1 MVSRR
6 HKESQELHKPQRL
19 KPNTVWYS
27 TFDPLI
33 SSLVL
38 LFTTYPIQFLLIC
51 PGSRQLECRSRDEFL
66 RRGTNPETPGPELDE
81 SLIKVGVAVL
91 MTWVPGSNQAISFAT
106 VSEQA
111 RANADTYDC
120 DCSIIGPRFDSLYA
134 NHLKTLHNNKLIEVD
149 LETEEILE
157 ITPEGKRRFENIM
170 ADVGADHT
178 DGKTKLV
185 ALFAAFKKHVGSLKD
200 LHQVTIHTLNIK
212 LHGTVSPLSAEV
224 VRGVQVLAEAGPSN
238 LSTPLRKALSM
249 GAYPTPDSRPRCRDA
264 HVVSQSPPPSPS
276 PLGPRDS
283 FGIDADYADQLAQ
296 QPIIPFQTVRLS
308 CQDASPA
315 PNPSNADLEMELAAV
330 KVELRQTQ
338 EQLGWYRTELE
349 REKARHAP
357 AQELIVKLEAEVSK
371 LEADKKKMER
381 KQQRFRAKLNK
392 LVTEGVSDSELHQDD
407 AIETF
412 MFRNVK
418 YHLPSTLAEERQREL
433 AALLTAH
440 HAERAD
446 SVFDATHI
454 ITNSETFEGWQDINM
469 DSVKIV
475 SELWVERS
483 IAAKKMQQAEHYSV
497 SKLFSGVIACSADL
511 RQSDEEVIS
520 AGVLALG
527 GQWRWGLI
535 KDVTHLFAVMPTSDK
550 YSTGMSYRNQT
561 HIKVLVPDW
570 FDDSVL
576 LGTRNLDTEAYEW
589 PNPAVLTRRPLTP
602 TRLKQAQRN
611 SMSPQKKALYK
622 TATLDDPSKALSG
635 QRIAKNVWGGR
646 RILLSTN
653 LELVGSRRKIVEQG
667 IVQAKG
673 VLVKYSSNN
682 GDGTP
687 EEEQSLLEDCDVFI
701 TRYRTERV
709 FYEAYNAGK
718 IIGTLS
724 WLLNAHVTGVQTSP
738 VDQILHY
745 PVPKGNVEG
754 FEKHLISVTNYTGE
768 MRDYIKKLITLMGG
782 DFTPSL
788 SHKNTVLI
796 AAHQSGP
803 KTAKAAEWSI
813 PVVNHTWLE
822 DCFIRWQN
830 LTPALE
836 KYVSYPPGVDFSS
849 LLGERGFGPEIENIV
864 AMEAADFT
872 SDKANNDHDPQVSA
886 DETEVEGGLM
896 PAVDV
901 DVDMDG
907 IDPLEDFPEDH
918 DDRMSFEGHD
928 DLMSDEPSRPAA
940 GPSTLKLAAK
950 SPAKP
955 KFTPTA
961 KPRSSLKNGIR
972 PLSASSESP
981 EPEIVR
987 KAVTRTAPLSKS
999 TPKKKGKGRETDS
1012 DSEPEAQSVSV
1023 SRPARKSL
1031 VRRVTGLAPPRS
1043 PSSTQP
1049 EQTTPRKSPP
1059 GPRPLDDSDSDEDF
1073 PAATF
1078 AAFAKA
1084 PKPKTPVRGGV
1095 IKATRLSASMSHAPP
1110 TKSGAKKK
1118 IETPR
1123 NVAATPTPP
1132 SSPLSPATP
1141 SPKALR
1147 VPTAQVS
1154 VVVPHVKD
1162 TISASARRGPPGR
1175 TESVSVMSPHRAI
1188 TSAPPRSRGTRN
1200 PAPRAPSPASS
1211 VGTSSV
1217 AAPEN
1222 GRAKRTAAVNA
1233 SQLLRDK
1240 IMPDVIN
1247 FQNEM
1252 RSRGRKIRRVS
1263 GRMEGDEE
1271 SENAD
1276 EPSSKRRKLA
1286 GGKEKRRGSTSDDES
1301 IPEPPPKPRPRKS
1314 EVALRNGK
1322 PIKLLT
1328 TGLPPGSELSDGV
1341 LKALAKL
1348 GAKMTNRPTECTH
1361 LIVPSLVRTEKF
1373 LCALTVA
1380 PYILTKEWAVDSA
1393 AKEELMPE
1401 EEYLLRD
1408 DAGDVKFQCNLSDAV
1423 SRAKTLKGKLF
1434 QDHSFY
1440 MTPHVKTRE
1449 ILRNVILANGGQT
1462 IATQPTLRL
1471 LENDPRRH
1479 VISCEEDKAIWQ
1491 QIATVHPI
1499 YTVELIL
1506 TCALRQQVD
1515 WEDFRVPGSV
1525 L

>member
-1 MVSRR
+1 
-6 HKESQELHKPQRL
+6 
-19 KPNTVWYS
+19 
-27 TFDPLI
+27 
-33 SSLVL
+33 
-38 LFTTYPIQFLLIC
+38 
-51 PGSRQLECRSRDEFL
+51 
-66 RRGTNPETPGPELDE
+66 
-81 SLIKVGVAVL
+81 
-91 MTWVPGSNQAISFAT
+91 
-106 VSEQA
+106 
-111 RANADTYDC
+111 
-120 DCSIIGPRFDSLYA
+120 
-134 NHLKTLHNNKLIEVD
+134 
-149 LETEEILE
+149 
-157 ITPEGKRRFENIM
+157 
-170 ADVGADHT
+170 
-178 DGKTKLV
+178 
-185 ALFAAFKKHVGSLKD
+185 
-200 LHQVTIHTLNIK
+200 
-212 LHGTVSPLSAEV
+212 
-224 VRGVQVLAEAGPSN
+224 
-238 LSTPLRKALSM
+238 
-249 GAYPTPDSRPRCRDA
+249 
-264 HVVSQSPPPSPS
+264 
-276 PLGPRDS
+276 
-283 FGIDADYADQLAQ
+283 
-296 QPIIPFQTVRLS
+296 
-308 CQDASPA
+308 
-315 PNPSNADLEMELAAV
+315 
-330 KVELRQTQ
+330 
-338 EQLGWYRTELE
+338 
-349 REKARHAP
+349 
-357 AQELIVKLEAEVSK
+357 
-371 LEADKKKMER
+371 
-381 KQQRFRAKLNK
+381 
-392 LVTEGVSDSELHQDD
+392 
-407 AIETF
+407 

-454 ITNSETFEGWQDINM
+454 ITNSETFEGWQDINP

-511 RQSDEEVIS
+511 RQSDEEVLS
-520 AGVLALG
+520 AGIMALG

-535 KDVTHLFAVMPTSDK
+535 KDVTHLFAVTQTSEK

-576 LGTRNLDTEAYEW
+576 LGTRNLDTESYEW
-589 PNPAVLTRRPLTP
+589 PKPAVLTRRPLTP
-602 TRLKQAQRN
+602 TKVKQAQRN

-622 TATLDDPSKALSG
+622 TATLDDPSAALGG

-687 EEEQSLLEDCDVFI
+687 KEEQSLLEDCDVFI

-724 WLLNAHVTGVQTSP
+724 WLLNAHITGVQTSP
-738 VDQILHY
+738 MDQILHY

-754 FEKHLISVTNYTGE
+754 FETHLISVTNYTGE
-768 MRDYIKKLITLMGG
+768 MRDYLKKLITLMGG
-782 DFTPSL
+782 DFSPSL
-788 SHKNTVLI
+788 SQKNTALV

-822 DCFIRWQN
+822 DCFIRWQS

-849 LLGERGFGPEIENIV
+849 LLGERGFGTEIENIV
-864 AMEAADFT
+864 TMEAAEYT
-872 SDKANNDHDPQVSA
+872 SDTANNDRDLHHDSQVSA

-896 PAVDV
+896 PAAGL

-907 IDPLEDFPEDH
+907 VDPLEDFPEDH
-918 DDRMSFEGHD
+918 DDHMSFEGHD
-928 DLMSDEPSRPAA
+928 DSMSDEPSRPAA
-940 GPSTLKLAAK
+940 GPSTPKSTAK
-950 SPAKP
+950 SPVKS
-955 KFTPTA
+955 KITPT
-961 KPRSSLKNGIR
+961 RSSSKKRIR
-972 PLSASSESP
+972 PLSTSSESP
-981 EPEIVR
+981 DPEIVK
-987 KAVTRTAPLSKS
+987 KAVARVASTSKS
-999 TPKKKGKGRETDS
+999 TPKKGKGRETDS
-1012 DSEPEAQSVSV
+1012 DSELEGSQSVSV

-1031 VRRVTGLAPPRS
+1031 IRRVTGLPPPRS
-1043 PSSTQP
+1043 PDSTQP
-1049 EQTTPRKSPP
+1049 EQATPRKSPP
-1059 GPRPLDDSDSDEDF
+1059 GPRPLDDSDSDSDF

-1084 PKPKTPVRGGV
+1084 PKPKTPVRGGT
-1095 IKATRLSASMSHAPP
+1095 IKATRWSATTSHPPP
-1110 TKSGAKKK
+1110 TKSGPKK

-1132 SSPLSPATP
+1132 SSPLASATP

-1147 VPTAQVS
+1147 VPTAKVS
-1154 VVVPHVKD
+1154 VVVPHVRD
-1162 TISASARRGPPGR
+1162 TISASARRAPLGR
-1175 TESVSVMSPHRAI
+1175 TESVSVTSPQRAT
-1188 TSAPPRSRGTRN
+1188 TSAPLRSRGTRN
-1200 PAPRAPSPASS
+1200 SAPRAPSPASS
-1211 VGTSSV
+1211 VGASSV

-1222 GRAKRTAAVNA
+1222 GIVERARRTAAVTA
-1233 SQLLRDK
+1233 SQLLHDK

-1252 RSRGRKIRRVS
+1252 RGRGRKTRRMS
-1263 GRMEGDEE
+1263 GRIEADDE

-1286 GGKEKRRGSTSDDES
+1286 GGKEKGQASTSDEES
-1301 IPEPPPKPRPRKS
+1301 IPEPPPKPKPRKS

-1322 PIKLLT
+1322 PIKLMT

-1341 LKALAKL
+1341 LKALSKL

-1361 LIVPSLVRTEKF
+1361 LIAPGLVRTEKF

-1393 AKEELMPE
+1393 AKEELMRE

-1408 DAGDVKFQCNLSDAV
+1408 DAGDAKFQCNLSDAV

-1462 IATQPTLRL
+1462 IAAQPTLRL

-1491 QIATVHPI
+1491 QIAMVHPI

-1506 TCALRQQVD
+1506 TCALRQEVD
-1515 WEDFRVPGSV
+1515 WDDFRVPGSV